1 MFLLE
6 LSRPRAAWEV
16 ILEWEKWQQQ
26 LGLKVLL
33 WSPTHV
39 VCVVY
44 LLDSRGLVT
53 ASKSLPG
60 LQMLP
65 STHPA
70 ARPPSLSPPDHVSP
84 SLTTPE
90 QQRWVWLLPARRKGT
105 FSMDA
110 ELTGSPAARMIL
122 LKVPNNKTRWWE
134 LLEKTQGGRWLI
146 PASHTEHGQLNTVN

>member
-6 LSRPRAAWEV
+6 LSRPRVAWEV
-16 ILEWEKWQQQ
+16 ILEWETWRQP

-33 WSPTHV
+33 WSPTQA

-44 LLDSRGLVT
+44 LRDSSGLVT

-60 LQMLP
+60 LQMIP

-146 PASHTEHGQLNTVN
+146 PASHTEHGQLNTVH